1 MDEEKKD
8 YHLPPKEA
16 LILEEYREQHIVFEK
31 LLRVVKRILR
41 DSLKENKI
49 YINAIEG
56 RVKAE
61 DSLAGKL
68 ERKSGKYNS
77 LSDLTDILGVRV
89 ITFYNDE
96 VDKVAALVGRLF
108 EIDWDNSIDKRK
120 MHEIHSFGYN
130 SLHFICR
137 LPKEKY
143 FDPDYPQMNE
153 VRFEV
158 QMRTALQHVW
168 SVLDHDTGY
177 KSGFEVPKEYLR
189 NLNRLAGML
198 ELVDEQ
204 FCAIRTGIND
214 YRRRVQ
220 ALVSSG
226 CFEEVSLDGDSFANY
241 LELRPFDV
249 LNKRIASINQAEI
262 HETSLSRYLNVFV
275 HFGFRTLGDIE
286 KLIREDSEAAYQL
299 AAFQLANT
307 DMDIINSSLG
317 ISSLCVVHVLRQGGG
332 VPELVAYLESL
343 HGFSANNQR
352 HAESLYKVAENLSFM
367 KR

>member
-1 MDEEKKD
+1 MDAEKKD
-8 YHLPPKEA
+8 YRLPPKET

-41 DSLKENKI
+41 ESIEENKI

-68 ERKSGKYNS
+68 ERKLGKYNS

-89 ITFYNDE
+89 ITFYSDE

-108 EIDWDNSIDKRK
+108 EIDWENSIDKRK

-130 SLHFICR
+130 SLHYICR

-168 SVLDHDTGY
+168 AVLDHDTGY

-198 ELVDEQ
+198 ELIDEQ
-204 FCAIRTGIND
+204 FCMIRSGIND
-214 YRRRVQ
+214 YRRHVQ
-220 ALVSSG
+220 SLVSSG
-226 CFEEVSLDGDSFANY
+226 CFDEV
-241 LELRPFDV
+241 ELKPAR
-249 LNKRIASINQAEI
+249 
-262 HETSLSRYLNVFV
+262 SLSDR
-275 HFGFRTLGDIE
+275 LG
-286 KLIREDSEAAYQL
+286 
-299 AAFQLANT
+299 
-307 DMDIINSSLG
+307 
-317 ISSLCVVHVLRQGGG
+317 
-332 VPELVAYLESL
+332 
-343 HGFSANNQR
+343 
-352 HAESLYKVAENLSFM
+352 
-367 KR
+367 